1 MDHNFLAILETDKW
15 FGTLAQ
21 DRKTSLFEAGRIVKL
36 SAGKRVY
43 ANGDTS
49 DGLWAVLEGQV
60 RLTGLPANGS
70 EMLVRILKPGSW
82 FGELSTLDGGERPQ
96 EALAFGATTLLH
108 VEQNAFDQLARR
120 DLLLY
125 RDLALLICM
134 NQRRA
139 LAFIA
144 LSLSSVRV
152 RLIKAL
158 LSTAKSA
165 DGHVLTIRQSQ
176 LAAIIGVSRQTV
188 NKELKLLE
196 GQDLVDLKYTTIVVK
211 DYAKLAKMADKID
224 V

>member
-1 MDHNFLAILETDKW
+1 MDHDVLAILDTDKW

-21 DRKTSLFEAGRIVKL
+21 ERKASLCEAGRVVKL
-36 SAGKRVY
+36 SAGKRIY
-43 ANGDTS
+43 ANGDPP

-108 VEQNAFDQLARR
+108 VQQSDFDQLARK
-120 DLLLY
+120 DPLLY

-165 DGHVLTIRQSQ
+165 DGNVLTIRQSQ
-176 LAAIIGVSRQTV
+176 LASIVGVSRQTV
-188 NKELKLLE
+188 NKELKQLE
-196 GQDLVDLKYTTIVVK
+196 GQNLIDIKYTTILVK
-211 DYAKLAKMADKID
+211 DHSKLAKMADEFD